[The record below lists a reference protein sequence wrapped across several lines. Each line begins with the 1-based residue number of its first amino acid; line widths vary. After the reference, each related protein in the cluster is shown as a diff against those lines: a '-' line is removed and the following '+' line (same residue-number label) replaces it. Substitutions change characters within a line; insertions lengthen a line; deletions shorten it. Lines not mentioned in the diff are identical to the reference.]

1 MGIFLRQLVDPL
13 LRASYGGRSLSRSA
27 GVVDHV
33 GGGGAD
39 EMCGGVV
46 LLVVGAACGPCV
58 VVVVVVV
65 VGELVAGRTDV
76 VGAGA
81 VGGGAGECP
90 PARQVVGTASAS
102 NLLL

>member
-1 MGIFLRQLVDPL
+1 VGIFLRQLVDPL
-13 LRASYGGRSLSRSA
+13 LGASHGGRSLSRST
-27 GVVDHV
+27 GVVDDV
-33 GGGGAD
+33 RRGSAD

-46 LLVVGAACGPCV
+46 LLVVGAAGSTGV
-58 VVVVVVV
+58 VVMVVVV
-65 VGELVAGRTDV
+65 VGELVAGGTDV